1 MNRMD
6 REKGEAKL
14 HFMDGDFEVLQPG
27 AYVVCAVTGTHIPLD
42 ALRYWSVDL
51 QEAYRGPAEA
61 TARWKQVHSEK
72 KS

>member
-14 HFMDGDFEVLQPG
+14 RFLDGDFEVLQPG
-27 AYVVCAVTGTHIPLD
+27 AYVDCAVTGTHIPLD

-51 QEAYRGPAEA
+51 QEAYASPGIA
-61 TARWKQVHSEK
+61 TQRMQEK
-72 KS
+72 GLVP

>member
-14 HFMDGDFEVLQPG
+14 RFLDGDFEVLQPG

-51 QEAYRGPAEA
+51 QEVYASSVIA
-61 TARWKQVHSEK
+61 TKQMQEK
-72 KS
+72 DLVP